1 MNDPVLIKIAWAIGV
16 VIAYGLL
23 RWRLMAA
30 THEFRVQAGREADRL
45 AADPRVPRDTQAK
58 LTRLADMAY
67 GLFTPWLVLL
77 ALIVAMTFPLRESRR
92 AGIAD
97 GGEIAADVA
106 EAKRKLVVA
115 LITASPLACALAIV
129 VLTMGLLLRG
139 SVETLAR
146 SVAAAAGNRV
156 FAGSARSSRPA

>member
-45 AADPRVPRDTQAK
+45 AADPRVPPETQAM
-58 LTRLADMAY
+58 LTRLADKAY
-67 GLFTPWLVLL
+67 GFFTPWLVLL

-92 AGIAD
+92 TGIAD
-97 GGEIAADVA
+97 DGEIAADVV
-106 EAKRKLVVA
+106 EVKRKLVVA
-115 LITASPLACALAIV
+115 LITASPLACALAAV
-129 VLTMGLLLRG
+129 VLTIGLLLRG
-139 SVETLAR
+139 SVEALAR
-146 SVAAAAGNRV
+146 SVAAAGNRV
-156 FAGSARSSRPA
+156 FAGAARSSRPA